1 MDRIVLAFFFFFP
14 FLSFPG
20 HKPKN
25 PSNHAFGSPAETAGG
40 VRYPSGN
47 LITIKMLQSQS
58 LPLRWIQTQTPNL
71 TLLCTSAAEEEGKE
85 MPLKVE
91 VTTASG

>member
-1 MDRIVLAFFFFFP
+1 MDRIVLAFFS

-25 PSNHAFGSPAETAGG
+25 PSNHAFGSPAETAGR
-40 VRYPSGN
+40 VRYPSEN
-47 LITIKMLQSQS
+47 VITIKMLQSQS
-58 LPLRWIQTQTPNL
+58 LPLHWIQTRTPNL